1 MGVGWEVNRIGV
13 NDVKPPNDSI
23 EKLKEKKRKE
33 KKPDPVNSH
42 MNLEKWAFAQLG
54 LVLRLQPWLK
64 P

>member
-13 NDVKPPNDSI
+13 NDVKPERFNR
-23 EKLKEKKRKE
+23 EVKRKKE

-42 MNLEKWAFAQLG
+42 MNLEKWVFAQLG